1 MLYLGFITLSREL
14 LEWRWYS
21 DIKTTRV
28 FVHLLLTANYEDH
41 GFRERIVKR
50 GQRIITYSGMGIE
63 LNLSVS
69 EIRTALDHLKLS
81 GDVTIESNNLYSIIT
96 IHSYEKFV
104 GTTNE
109 NMSNSNEIANK
120 QRQCNNK
127 KKDKKDKNDKK
138 EKKTTSYD
146 INEVKKIDTLDFIN

>member
-28 FVHLLLTANYEDH
+28 FVHLLLTANYQDH
-41 GFRERIVKR
+41 EFRDRTVRR
-50 GQRIITYSGMGIE
+50 GQRIITYSGMERE

-69 EIRTALDHLKLS
+69 EIRTALEHLKVS
-81 GDVTIESNNLYSIIT
+81 GDITIKSNNLYSIIT
-96 IHSYEKFV
+96 INSYEKFD

-109 NMSNSNEIANK
+109 YMSNSNEIANK
-120 QRQCNNK
+120 QQQYNNK
-127 KKDKKDKNDKK
+127 KKDKKDK
-138 EKKTTSYD
+138 KTTSYD
-146 INEVKKIDTLDFIN
+146 MDEVKKIDTLDFIN

>member
-28 FVHLLLTANYEDH
+28 FVHLLLTANYQDH
-41 GFRERIVKR
+41 EFRDRTVIR
-50 GQRIITYSGMGIE
+50 GQRIITYSGLERE
-63 LNLSVS
+63 LNLSTS
-69 EIRTALDHLKLS
+69 EIRTALEHLKVS
-81 GDVTIESNNLYSIIT
+81 GDVTIESNNMYSIIT
-96 IHSYEKFV
+96 IVSYEKFV

-120 QRQCNNK
+120 KQKWNK
-127 KKDKKDKNDKK
+127 NKKDKNDKK